1 MRCESSQ
8 EGRPPA
14 SERSS
19 FRKADGCV
27 RDSVGHLWVNLMK
40 GLGEGVHCGPT
51 AQMFTGSQ
59 RPTTQWRSG
68 GHKIGMVRGRV
79 VCLRGLLHQRLWFSK
94 AAQGTDSRAAT
105 TGGAGFPDG
114 AQPRQA
120 KPSGC
125 FKASPHA
132 LASTSCQ
139 LSCPHRNPPS

>member
-8 EGRPPA
+8 EGRSPA
-14 SERSS
+14 AEHSS

-27 RDSVGHLWVNLMK
+27 RDPVRHRWVNLMK

-51 AQMFTGSQ
+51 ARMFTGSQ

-68 GHKIGMVRGRV
+68 GHKIGMVRGCV
-79 VCLRGLLHQRLWFSK
+79 GCLCGLLHHRLWFSK
-94 AAQGTDSRAAT
+94 VAQETDSRAGT
-105 TGGAGFPDG
+105 TGGAGFLDG
-114 AQPRQA
+114 VQPRQA

-125 FKASPHA
+125 FKASPPV

-139 LSCPHRNPPS
+139 LSCPRRNPPS